1 VASNISQTR
10 VTGGQAPSL
19 GKNRGFELL
28 FEICIGKKSRS
39 QLSNSKTLVPAM
51 FGHDEGDVVVLL
63 VGAEALDFID
73 DRS

>member
-1 VASNISQTR
+1 M
-10 VTGGQAPSL
+10 
-19 GKNRGFELL
+19 EL
-28 FEICIGKKSRS
+28 FFAICIGKKSRG

>member
-1 VASNISQTR
+1 MSQTR
-10 VTGGQAPSL
+10 VTGGASPSL
-19 GKNRGFELL
+19 RKNRGVEL
-28 FEICIGKKSRS
+28 FFAICIGKKSRS
-39 QLSNSKTLVPAM
+39 QLPNSKTLVPAM